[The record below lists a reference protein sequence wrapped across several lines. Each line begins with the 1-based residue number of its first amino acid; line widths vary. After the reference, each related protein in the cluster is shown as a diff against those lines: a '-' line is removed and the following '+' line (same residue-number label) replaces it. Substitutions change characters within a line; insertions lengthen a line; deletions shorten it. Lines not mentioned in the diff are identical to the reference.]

1 MVRVRVC
8 TTIAAPPARV
18 WEEVRHLDRHVEWM
32 DDAERIRFLD
42 GQQQGIGTRIE
53 CVTRVGRLRTTDIMV
68 VTEWEPERA
77 LTVVH
82 QGRVTG
88 IGRITLK
95 ARRGDVTRLCW
106 DERLTFPWYLGGPIT
121 GAGAWPFLKRVWSG
135 NLANLKA
142 IVEDGRPAA

>member
-8 TTIAAPPARV
+8 TTIAAPPSRV

-53 CVTRVGRLRTTDIMV
+53 CVTRVGRLRTTDVMV

-77 LTVVH
+77 VTVVH

-95 ARRGDVTRLCW
+95 GRRGDATRLCW

-121 GAGAWPFLKRVWSG
+121 GAGAWPFLKRIWSA

-142 IVEDGRPAA
+142 LVERV